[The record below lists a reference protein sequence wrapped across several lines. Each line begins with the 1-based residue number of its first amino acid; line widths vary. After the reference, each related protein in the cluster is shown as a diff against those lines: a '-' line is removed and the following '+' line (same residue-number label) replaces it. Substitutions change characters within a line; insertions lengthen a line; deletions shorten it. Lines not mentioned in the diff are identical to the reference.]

1 MKNILLI
8 LLALPLIVFGQGQP
22 IEYQLSAGWNMVGFT
37 ACEITPIEEAV
48 NNALGNSVGI
58 SNTFEIIKDVRGEF
72 WHSSLGEYS
81 ALTQLTPGEGYM
93 MYVNGES
100 TTIQFSE
107 DYCNDITYQLNSGWN
122 IVAFTGDEY
131 ADNNIVS
138 SMDNALG
145 NSAGIAP
152 TIAIIKNV
160 TGQFWIPEISL
171 FSNFTPGEAY
181 MMYVNGEPTTVSF
194 TENSTQIFENNP
206 DEEFNFPTTDNN
218 MSVVFPAG
226 SLSEFVGYELAAY
239 AVKYIYGGPADA
251 ILGIPPID
259 SLIVLTSNTIEIN
272 EDGSASIP
280 VIGVDSFCNCD
291 LVSVGDLIKF
301 TVFHDPIDPDYDAY
315 YQGVL
320 IEISPKIIYAAN
332 SFEILDNEYD
342 IEFSVDGMPTEFGCT
357 DYDYLEF
364 NAYANIE
371 DGSCEILIVEGCTD
385 IEACNYSEFS
395 NIDNG
400 SCLYLDYEQS
410 LFNAC
415 CLGNSI
421 TTICILDDDICDETD
436 IDCIT
441 YGCKEQWADNYDPF
455 ITENDESCYR
465 MGCTSSWADNYDNIA
480 TTNDGSCFRYG
491 CTFDWADNYDVLAT
505 ANDDSCFR
513 YGCTFDWADNYDV
526 LATID
531 DSSCYRFGCTFDW
544 ADNYDVVATNYDTSC
559 YKFGCTFD
567 WADNYDAVATD
578 FDESCVRLGCTSD
591 LAVNYDEYAT
601 IDDSN
606 CEFDIITNLNISFD
620 AWNITIDLQAG
631 WNMFGYGCPT
641 PIDVAEGLYNH
652 TESILLVKDNNGLA
666 YLPEFGF
673 NGIGDFSPGYGY
685 QIKLSQSIEGFSLCD
700 WYVNDIPG
708 DNIVSML
715 EENVALQAELDSIL
729 GLTEIVEGCTDS
741 LAFNYNS
748 LANTE
753 DNSCNAV
760 VYGCSDTIAC
770 DYNSEA
776 NMSDGSCEY
785 AEIGYDCDGNI
796 TADIGDIMEGGYLFY
811 IDESGEHGLV
821 AALEDIT
828 EGSNMGYLGGTDEGF
843 EWGCFEHIVSV
854 AEGQAIGTGYQNTLD
869 IVAQNCYIDNGG
881 ISAAQAALN
890 YASEGYT
897 DWHLPSIDEL
907 YEMYSSIG
915 QGSLNGN
922 IGNFETIDYP
932 MYWSSS
938 EYDAYEAWYVYHG
951 DGNPDTHPKLNS
963 IRVRAVRAF

>member
-8 LLALPLIVFGQGQP
+8 LLALPLFVFGQGVP
-22 IEYQLSAGWNMVGFT
+22 EYQLSPGWNLVGFT
-37 ACEITPIEEAV
+37 ACGITPIEEAIES
-48 NNALGNSVGI
+48 ALSNGDGI
-58 SNTFEIIKDVRGEF
+58 SNTFEIIKDVRGKF
-72 WHSSLGEYS
+72 WHPSLGEHS
-81 ALTQLTPGEGYM
+81 SLTQLTPGEGYM
-93 MYVNGES
+93 MKVVNFS
-100 TTIQFSE
+100 YTTTIQFSQ

-122 IVAFTGDEY
+122 FVAFTGDV
-131 ADNNIVS
+131 NTGSNIES

-145 NSAGIAP
+145 NSAVAAN
-152 TIAIIKNV
+152 TFSIIKSVDGN
-160 TGQFWIPEISL
+160 FWAPGIDL
-171 FSNFTPGEAY
+171 LTQLTPGEAY
-181 MMYVNGEPTTVSF
+181 MMYVYEGQGTTVSF

-206 DEEFNFPTTDNN
+206 GEVFDLPTTDNN
-218 MSVVFPAG
+218 MSVVFPVG
-226 SLSEFVGYELAAY
+226 TLTEFTGYGLKAY
-239 AVKYIYGGPADA
+239 AVKYTYESPYAEYMGEV
-251 ILGIPPID
+251 PID
-259 SLIVLTSNTIEIN
+259 SVIVATSNTIVIN
-272 EDGSASIP
+272 EDGSAGIP
-280 VIGVDSFCNCD
+280 VIGEDGFLNFDIAQNGDVIQFKILQEGDSE
-291 LVSVGDLIKF
+291 
-301 TVFHDPIDPDYDAY
+301 DYPF
-315 YQGVL
+315 VL
-320 IEISPKIIYAAN
+320 INLNPPISYEPNSIQIIGDY
-332 SFEILDNEYD
+332 SYISDFLVE
-342 IEFSVDGMPTEFGCT
+342 GMPVEFGCI
-357 DYDYLEF
+357 DEGYLEF
-364 NAYANIE
+364 NASANV
-371 DGSCEILIVEGCTD
+371 DNGSCEIVIVEGCTD
-385 IEACNYSEFS
+385 IVACNYSESS

-421 TTICILDDDICDETD
+421 TTICILDDDICGDTD

-441 YGCKEQWADNYDPF
+441 YGCTQLWADNYDPF
-455 ITENDESCYR
+455 ITQDDASCYR
-465 MGCTSSWADNYDNIA
+465 MGCTSPWADNYDDVA

-491 CTFDWADNYDVLAT
+491 CTFDWANNYDVLAT
-505 ANDDSCFR
+505 ADDASCYRF
-513 YGCTFDWADNYDV
+513 GCTFDWADNYDV
-526 LATID
+526 LATND

-544 ADNYDVVATNYDTSC
+544 ADNYDILATDYDASC

-578 FDESCVRLGCTSD
+578 FNESCVRLGCTLD

-729 GLTEIVEGCTDS
+729 GFTEIVEGCTDS

-748 LANTE
+748 LANIE
-753 DNSCNAV
+753 DNSCNAI
-760 VYGCSDTIAC
+760 VYGCTHTIAC

-843 EWGCFEHIVSV
+843 EWGCYEHIVSV

-897 DWHLPSIDEL
+897 DWHLPSLDEL

-922 IGNFETIDYP
+922 IGNFETSDYP

-938 EYDAYEAWYVYHG
+938 EYDAHEAWYVYHG
-951 DGNPDTHPKLNS
+951 GGNPDTHDKLNS
-963 IRVRAVRAF
+963 IRVRAIRAF